1 MARSVYQVKPGKK
14 GFWDGVRRRCAKGN
28 RPADK
33 VITEKP
39 LDPVPDWLEPVKGA
53 ENGKEQDK
61 GESAKAKGK
70 QGGKK
75 GPAVA
80 EGNEGS
86 PGLPEKPGSATDAEV
101 I

>member
-1 MARSVYQVKPGKK
+1 MARTAYIAKTK
-14 GFWDGVRRRCAKGN
+14 GFFDGVRRRPG
-28 RPADK
+28 DK
-33 VITEKP
+33 VITEAP
-39 LDPVPDWLEPVKGA
+39 LDPVPKWLEPVKEA
-53 ENGKEQDK
+53 PAK
-61 GESAKAKGK
+61 GEVDASEKAKTKAK

-86 PGLPEKPGSATDAEV
+86 PGLPEKKGSVSDAEV